1 MRKKPKIRVKSIVV
15 AIGILLVII
24 AVPGIYLKAV
34 SKSKSEIITT
44 STLEKI
50 INVNDL
56 STYES
61 IYNGVTQVMNEKKP
75 DKVDYYVSY
84 KAKVKAGI
92 DFKKITI
99 NVDISSLDYIFENK
113 KSETATVS
121 EEAYKKCKE
130 DVKIKVNKED
140 AIYDYAAENAKKEV
154 VPQVSQM
161 KSICELATI
170 DRYYHNVAKYSEDDA
185 TGVLWLKVLQR

>member
-24 AVPGIYLKAV
+24 AVPRIYLKAV

-140 AIYDYAAENAKKEV
+140 VIYDYAAENAKKEV

-170 DRYYHNVAKYSEDDA
+170 DCYYHNVAKYSEDDA

>member
-1 MRKKPKIRVKSIVV
+1 MLFKYNCSRCNNYKILSPCRLGRIEMRKKPKIRVKSIVV

-61 IYNGVTQVMNEKKP
+61 MYNGVTQVMNEKKP

-92 DFKKITI
+92 DFKK
-99 NVDISSLDYIFENK
+99 
-113 KSETATVS
+113 
-121 EEAYKKCKE
+121 
-130 DVKIKVNKED
+130 
-140 AIYDYAAENAKKEV
+140 
-154 VPQVSQM
+154 
-161 KSICELATI
+161 
-170 DRYYHNVAKYSEDDA
+170 
-185 TGVLWLKVLQR
+185 

>member
-140 AIYDYAAENAKKEV
+140 AIYDYAAENAKNV
-154 VPQVSQM
+154 VKALVEPFIQQLD
-161 KSICELATI
+161 EE
-170 DRYYHNVAKYSEDDA
+170 YSLEIH
-185 TGVLWLKVLQR
+185 

>member
-1 MRKKPKIRVKSIVV
+1 MRKKPKIRVKSIIV

-24 AVPGIYLKAV
+24 AVLGIYLKAA

-92 DFKKITI
+92 DFEKITIDVDSDKKVIVITIPEVRINDI

-113 KSETATVS
+113 KAETATVS

-130 DVKIKVNKED
+130 DVKIKANKEE
-140 AIYDYAAENAKKEV
+140 AIYNYAAENAKNEV
-154 VPQVSQM
+154 KALVEPFIQQLD
-161 KSICELATI
+161 EE
-170 DRYYHNVAKYSEDDA
+170 YSLEIH
-185 TGVLWLKVLQR
+185 